1 MENENIEIK
10 QLEVVMTM
18 DEVYK
23 LMDVL
28 EDDFIISIEV
38 AKAGDRNE

>member
-23 LMDVL
+23 LLDVL
-28 EDDFIISIEV
+28 EEDFIIKIALDE
-38 AKAGDRNE
+38 AGGNDE